1 MCTLVCV
8 FVSVRIYAFRGVWIL
23 LGVSVHLCVLEN
35 WSYVYVCVS
44 ACVLGRYNS
53 VSVLGGEA
61 WVIFPLGLGKK
72 ETLYVMQ

>member
-1 MCTLVCV
+1 MDLAGGECASVCV
-8 FVSVRIYAFRGVWIL
+8 RKL
-23 LGVSVHLCVLEN
+23 ELCVL
-35 WSYVYVCVS
+35 CVS
-44 ACVLGRYNS
+44 AYVLGRCNS